1 MQKLIFTN
9 EVARELSGL
18 IAAANPHGVY
28 VLADSNTAM
37 LVWPLFSS
45 RLSGLVGCS
54 ADYCSGGRYQQES

>member
-28 VLADSNTAM
+28 VLADSNTVTTQS
-37 LVWPLFSS
+37 LEKFLYFLF
-45 RLSGLVGCS
+45 
-54 ADYCSGGRYQQES
+54 